1 MLRTQSF
8 AGQRGINHQ
17 RVISMDKGLFASR
30 FPTRCSQTA
39 EDDIDRVDYLR
50 QGIGQLG
57 SWGLKTPSAG
67 ASGRRVGA
75 AMVLMLGS
83 FCSSRSK

>member
-17 RVISMDKGLFASR
+17 RVVSMDKGLFASR
-30 FPTRCSQTA
+30 FPTRRPQAT

-57 SWGLKTPSAG
+57 IVGIKDTFRRRQRATRRRGDG
-67 ASGRRVGA
+67 ADAR
-75 AMVLMLGS
+75 LILQQPE
-83 FCSSRSK
+83 